1 MTIYLIGNI
10 LVDEDAVPLKLK
22 KALQGAFPKL
32 SIIEIDPTEEFVP
45 EAHSLIIDTV
55 QGIDQVKLFRSLDQF
70 LDHPL
75 ISVHDY
81 DLLLHLQLLKKR
93 RAIDDVCILGIPM
106 GSSLKSVKDEVVEEV
121 RTFISTSL

>member
-1 MTIYLIGNI
+1 M
-10 LVDEDAVPLKLK
+10 
-22 KALQGAFPKL
+22 
-32 SIIEIDPTEEFVP
+32 
-45 EAHSLIIDTV
+45 